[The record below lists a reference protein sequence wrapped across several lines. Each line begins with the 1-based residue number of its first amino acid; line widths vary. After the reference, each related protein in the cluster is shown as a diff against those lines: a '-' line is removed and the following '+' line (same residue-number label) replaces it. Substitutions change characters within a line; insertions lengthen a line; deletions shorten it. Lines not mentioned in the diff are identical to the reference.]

1 MNMCSK
7 CEIRWRKRPPF
18 CMGSELPESGKLRQF
33 LLSDGTQI
41 DGNEYLESL
50 EYVCYRINFLHR
62 GTWKN
67 CRSILA

>member
-1 MNMCSK
+1 
-7 CEIRWRKRPPF
+7 
-18 CMGSELPESGKLRQF
+18 MGRELPESGKLRLF